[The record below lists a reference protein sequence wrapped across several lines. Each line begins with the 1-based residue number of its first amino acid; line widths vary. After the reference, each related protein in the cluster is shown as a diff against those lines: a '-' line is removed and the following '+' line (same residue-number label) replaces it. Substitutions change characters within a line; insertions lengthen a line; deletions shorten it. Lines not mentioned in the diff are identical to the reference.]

1 MRTSETSFAAAPI
14 PAAYLNSGWIKVAE
28 AALQALLPAGWSV
41 ETSESCD
48 GELSLVIMNPHDDA
62 QSSYLITDSPVGFA
76 LEEVRNDDLL
86 AVCECSSFGHVAAIL
101 NERVRQDTPAI
112 RRAA

>member
-1 MRTSETSFAAAPI
+1 MRTSKTSLAAAPI
-14 PAAYLNSGWIKVAE
+14 LAAYLNSGWITVAE

-41 ETSESCD
+41 ETSKSCD

-62 QSSYLITDSPVGFA
+62 QSSYLITDSLVGFA
-76 LEEVRNDDLL
+76 LEEMRDDELL
-86 AVCECSSFGHVAAIL
+86 QVCECSSFGHVAALL
-101 NERVRQDTPAI
+101 NEKVQQGISAT